1 MNKFYYGMWQNWY
14 KVDWPTRFLVE
25 LIFAA
30 LLLLLLKWLVKP
42 LKLKPLII
50 KGCVL
55 AGTECIYLF
64 SRNSEF
70 GIKADRRIIEWG
82 NRQLEKKKSKF
93 LLLSGVII
101 TLIYVS
107 AIAVDD
113 IKFFFQKGESFL
125 SEGYE
130 EYPPLFTKIEEKD
143 KEAETEVIVEEKQE
157 DIYIL
162 LNKKGAGGANIR
174 REPSLNGTIISGA
187 DRESELLY
195 LNKWSHDGERYWIK
209 VYLPK
214 DDVEGWISGK
224 LVEAEQ
230 LQELIKEK

>member
-1 MNKFYYGMWQNWY
+1 MNNFYYGIWQNWY
-14 KVDWPTRFLVE
+14 KVAWPTRFLVE
-25 LIFAA
+25 L
-30 LLLLLLKWLVKP
+30 LLAVLLILLLKWLTKP
-42 LKLKPLII
+42 LKLKTLII

-55 AGTECIYLF
+55 AGTECLYLF
-64 SRNSEF
+64 SKNSEF
-70 GIKADRRIIEWG
+70 GIKTDRRIIEWG
-82 NRQLEKKKSKF
+82 NRQLAKKKSKF
-93 LLLSGVII
+93 PVLAGVI
-101 TLIYVS
+101 LVFIYVS

-113 IKFFFQKGESFL
+113 IKLFFQRGEALL

-130 EYPPLFTKIEEKD
+130 EYPPLFTKIEEKA
-143 KEAETEVIVEEKQE
+143 EAVKTEVILEEKEE

-162 LNKKGAGGANIR
+162 LNETGAGGANIR
-174 REPSLNGTIISGA
+174 REPSLNGTIVSGA
-187 DRESELLY
+187 DRKSELLY